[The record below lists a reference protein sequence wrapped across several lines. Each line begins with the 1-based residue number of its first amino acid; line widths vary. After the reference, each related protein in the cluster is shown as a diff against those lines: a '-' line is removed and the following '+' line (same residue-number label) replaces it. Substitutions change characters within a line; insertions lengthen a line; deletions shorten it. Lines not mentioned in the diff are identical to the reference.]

1 MEVGR
6 RQNFQFLRLNTSYI
20 KDNKAL
26 SRFLFEIMHD
36 GKKNVHKTQFY
47 IKHVSHIH

>member
-1 MEVGR
+1 MAVGR

-36 GKKNVHKTQFY
+36 GKKMS
-47 IKHVSHIH
+47 IKLNFILNT